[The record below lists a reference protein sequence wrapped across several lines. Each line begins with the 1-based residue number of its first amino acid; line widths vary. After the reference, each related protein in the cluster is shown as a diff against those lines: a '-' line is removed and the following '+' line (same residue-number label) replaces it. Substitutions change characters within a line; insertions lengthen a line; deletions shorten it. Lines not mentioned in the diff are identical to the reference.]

1 MSYSDFLDYWLENY
15 CYINL
20 KYHTIEGYSNIIK
33 NHIKPN
39 IGYFRLSQITRS
51 TLQEF
56 INKIYVNKSF
66 SKNFLNNIK
75 KVIKGSFIYAYET
88 DFIKVN
94 PAIGLKLPKY
104 DIPPED
110 PAHIFTNEEINLIL
124 DRFKNNHCVYYA
136 FLTAY
141 CTGLRIAEVFALTW
155 DDIDFYNKTISINKN
170 ILKKNQA
177 GGTRQRHI
185 SGNSTTV
192 WYFGTC
198 KTETSYRTIPIGDT
212 LVNALKEYK
221 QEQEEHRKNYGD
233 TYMKHYKKTVINPY
247 NNKQEIKIINAHAE
261 IDVALPEVKLV
272 FLKNNG
278 VFEGT
283 DSCKYPFK
291 VIHYELGIPCRFHD
305 FRDTHATRLIE
316 SGADINVRHTVYD
329 KPKDDKGRWY
339 IGTTKTKQGT
349 RQISMSATLYN
360 ALLNYKKKQQYMK
373 KLYGKEY
380 LTYHFEDVLN
390 KYGKVVE
397 QRIVKNIGNV
407 LQINKA
413 DMVFT
418 RPNGKYVGRNIL
430 NYPFKIIH
438 KELGIENCRFYDL
451 RGSYATINLRN
462 GIEIRDVADILGHKY
477 IETTENFYIT
487 STDENKKDVSNVF
500 DNLVNSKTINDIIK
514 YEIAY

>member
-1 MSYSDFLDYWLENY
+1 MSNVTIQKRGNFYQYKFEIAKVDGKRKFLSKSGFKTKSEAEKEGVIAYNDYLNTGNSFSASDMSYSDFLDYWLENY

-56 INKIYVNKSF
+56 INKIYINKSF

-75 KVIKGSFIYAYET
+75 KVIKGSFTYAYET
-88 DFIKVN
+88 DSIKVN

-104 DIPPED
+104 DIPPKD

-141 CTGLRIAEVFALTW
+141 CTGLRVAEVFALTW
-155 DDIDFYNKTISINKN
+155 DDIDFYNKTISVNKN
-170 ILKKNQA
+170 ILKKNQV
-177 GGTRQRHI
+177 GGTKQKHI

-233 TYMKHYKKTVINPY
+233 TYMKHYKKKVINPY

-316 SGADINVRHTVYD
+316 AGSDI
-329 KPKDDKGRWY
+329 
-339 IGTTKTKQGT
+339 
-349 RQISMSATLYN
+349 
-360 ALLNYKKKQQYMK
+360 
-373 KLYGKEY
+373 
-380 LTYHFEDVLN
+380 
-390 KYGKVVE
+390 
-397 QRIVKNIGNV
+397 
-407 LQINKA
+407 KA
-413 DMVFT
+413 VSK
-418 RPNGKYVGRNIL
+418 RLGHRNIDTTY
-430 NYPFKIIH
+430 NIYVRVTEKMENETAEKFEKI
-438 KELGIENCRFYDL
+438 C
-451 RGSYATINLRN
+451 SYL
-462 GIEIRDVADILGHKY
+462 
-477 IETTENFYIT
+477 
-487 STDENKKDVSNVF
+487 
-500 DNLVNSKTINDIIK
+500 
-514 YEIAY
+514 

>member
-1 MSYSDFLDYWLENY
+1 MSNVTIQKRGNFYQYKFEIAKVDGKRKFLSKSGFKTKSEAEKEGVIAYNDYLSTGNSFSASDMSYSDFLDYWLENY

-39 IGYFRLSQITRS
+39 IGYFRLSQITRA

-56 INKIYVNKSF
+56 INKIYINKSF

-75 KVIKGSFIYAYET
+75 KVIKGSFTYAYET
-88 DFIKVN
+88 DFIKIN

-104 DIPPED
+104 DIPPKD

-155 DDIDFYNKTISINKN
+155 DDIDFYNKTISVNKN

-177 GGTRQRHI
+177 GGTKQRHI

-212 LVNALKEYK
+212 LINALKEYK
-221 QEQEEHRKNYGD
+221 QEQEEHRKNCGD

-316 SGADINVRHTVYD
+316 LGADI
-329 KPKDDKGRWY
+329 KA
-339 IGTTKTKQGT
+339 
-349 RQISMSATLYN
+349 ISKRL
-360 ALLNYKKKQQYMK
+360 
-373 KLYGKEY
+373 G
-380 LTYHFEDVLN
+380 H
-390 KYGKVVE
+390 
-397 QRIVKNIGNV
+397 
-407 LQINKA
+407 
-413 DMVFT
+413 
-418 RPNGKYVGRNIL
+418 RNIDTT
-430 NYPFKIIH
+430 YDIYVRVTEKM
-438 KELGIENCRFYDL
+438 ENETADKFEEIC
-451 RGSYATINLRN
+451 SYL
-462 GIEIRDVADILGHKY
+462 
-477 IETTENFYIT
+477 
-487 STDENKKDVSNVF
+487 
-500 DNLVNSKTINDIIK
+500 
-514 YEIAY
+514 